1 MLMMGRHLFASAHGG
16 EPSAAG
22 RYASG
27 RPTRQRPYREPVCA
41 DADQTRLARD
51 KLPKKSFKANG
62 RRRVS
67 PARALPRQGNLT
79 RATLLVVLP
88 AAGQCLAVTHR
99 HEPPA

>member
-1 MLMMGRHLFASAHGG
+1 MKGRHLFASAHGD
-16 EPSAAG
+16 EQSDAG

-62 RRRVS
+62 RRRAS
-67 PARALPRQGNLT
+67 PSRALPRQET
-79 RATLLVVLP
+79 RHAKP
-88 AAGQCLAVTHR
+88 CWRSCL
-99 HEPPA
+99 PPASAWP

>member
-1 MLMMGRHLFASAHGG
+1 MTGRHLFASAHGG
-16 EPSAAG
+16 GQSAAG

-62 RRRVS
+62 RRRAS
-67 PARALPRQGNLT
+67 PSAPFPARET
-79 RATLLVVLP
+79 
-88 AAGQCLAVTHR
+88 
-99 HEPPA
+99 

>member
-1 MLMMGRHLFASAHGG
+1 MKGRHLFASAHGD
-16 EPSAAG
+16 EQSDAG

-27 RPTRQRPYREPVCA
+27 RPPLQRPYREPVCA

-62 RRRVS
+62 RRRAS
-67 PARALPRQGNLT
+67 PSRALPRQGNPT
-79 RATLLVVLP
+79 RETLLAVLP